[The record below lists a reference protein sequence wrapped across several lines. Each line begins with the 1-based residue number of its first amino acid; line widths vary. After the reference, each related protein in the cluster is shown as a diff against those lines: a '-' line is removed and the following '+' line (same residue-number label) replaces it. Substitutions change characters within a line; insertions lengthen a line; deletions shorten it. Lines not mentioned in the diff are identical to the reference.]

1 MRTLSRIAVTF
12 AALLTLGS
20 AVATAQDTSVQ
31 RTRKT
36 RLEQEIREIESQL
49 KANSSRSSSALA
61 ELSLVRQK
69 IQARKE
75 LLAESERELKAIDDS
90 VATMQHEA
98 DAIQGRLD
106 TMVFYYGKLI
116 RNAYKNRDAKVWYM
130 YLLSSDNIGQAGRR
144 YAYLR
149 NLSAQMQQ
157 QSRKIKDARAEL
169 EVRLQ
174 ELKVLQIKAR
184 QARDAQNSAMASLK
198 TEESRQQTTIGKLK
212 NEKNRYQKQ
221 LATRR
226 KQVEALDREI
236 KRMISDAVK
245 GSSKAGKTAS
255 GKAVTQK
262 PEDFKLTGE
271 FEANRGR
278 LPWPV
283 AGRITDSYGQH
294 YHPVYKSIKLP
305 FNNGIGIAVA
315 RGSEAKVI
323 FDGEVKRVIVMPG
336 YNKCVLVQ
344 HGGYFTFYC
353 KLASVSVKAGDK
365 LKAGQTVGVV
375 DTIDG
380 QTQLHFQVWKGTD
393 PLDPELWLKPRD

>member
-20 AVATAQDTSVQ
+20 AVATAQDTSAQ